1 MRLLRHDYAS
11 DIQSAQALRERVPAA
26 YHLLQLSG
34 CLSLRA
40 QQARRSD
47 LVLTLEGLDA
57 SMYHC
62 ESTGRDLSTEA
73 VAAALG
79 ALAITA
85 DEIAQAE
92 RANAIPS
99 CAGDHTCQREG
110 CDRGVRCATAAAHEF
125 CERDQPHVCTSCE
138 ARQ

>member
-1 MRLLRHDYAS
+1 MPRHDYAS
-11 DIQSAQALRERVPAA
+11 DIRAAQALRERVPAA
-26 YHLLQLSG
+26 YHVLQLSG

-40 QQARRSD
+40 QQAQRGD

-62 ESTGRDLSTEA
+62 ESTGADLSTDA

-79 ALAITA
+79 LLMVAA

-92 RANAIPS
+92 RANAAPF
-99 CAGDHTCQREG
+99 GDHECQCQRHD
-110 CDRGVRCATAAAHEF
+110 CRNGVACATAARHGF
-125 CERDQPHVCTSCE
+125 CQTETYHVCSSCE
-138 ARQ
+138 AHQ

>member
-11 DIQSAQALRERVPAA
+11 DLQSAQALRERVPAA

-40 QQARRSD
+40 QQARRGD

-62 ESTGRDLSTEA
+62 ESTGRDINTEG
-73 VAAALG
+73 VAAVLVL
-79 ALAITA
+79 LASVSE
-85 DEIAQAE
+85 EIAQSE
-92 RANAIPS
+92 RANAAPF
-99 CAGDHTCQREG
+99 GDHTCQREG

>member
-1 MRLLRHDYAS
+1 MRNLRHDYAS
-11 DIQSAQALRERVPAA
+11 DLQSAQALRERVPAA

-34 CLSLRA
+34 CMSLRA

-62 ESTGRDLSTEA
+62 ESTGSDLSTEA

-92 RANAIPS
+92 RANAAPF
-99 CAGDHTCQREG
+99 GDHTCQRDG
-110 CDRGVRCATAAAHEF
+110 CERGVVCATAAAHEF